1 MNDKPMKDESAFKKV
16 IKARTDLVM
25 EQPFFASLALR
36 LRVKEDTSCKTAWT
50 DGKVFAYN
58 PAYIKILSPEK
69 MKGLCCHTVMHPA
82 CAHHKRRK
90 GRNAATWN
98 KACDYAINP
107 ILLDAGMTLPVG
119 FLYDKAYAGKT
130 ADTVYELLKGDSENS
145 EKGETVNKEDDGVNS
160 DDSSSESSD
169 QETATPEKTGEKDA
183 SSSGISD
190 PGMSGEVRDAQS
202 EEGMG
207 GDTESEID
215 WDQALLQAAA
225 HARHMGKLPM
235 GIKRLIDSKINPKLC
250 WQQLLARFIERNAHT
265 DYTWS
270 VPNRRFIH
278 QGLYFPSLNNHALN
292 EIAVA
297 IDTSGSIQN
306 KQLAQFGAEL
316 SAIMETFPLR
326 LHLIYCDMR
335 VTGYQQVEKWDLP
348 IRFKPLGG
356 GGTDFRPVF
365 DFLNQER
372 ISPACLVYLTD
383 LECRYFPFKQPDY
396 PVLWIQTGGRNNA
409 EPPFGHR
416 IHLDV
421 SLSVTDQP

>member
-1 MNDKPMKDESAFKKV
+1 MKDETIFKKI
-16 IKARTDLVM
+16 IKARADLVM

-36 LRVKEDTSCKTAWT
+36 LRVKEDTSCRTAWT

-58 PAYIKILSPEK
+58 PSYVKILTPEK

-82 CAHHKRRK
+82 CAHHKRRN

-107 ILLDAGMTLPVG
+107 ILLDAGMTLPGG
-119 FLYDKAYAGKT
+119 FLYDESYADKT
-130 ADTVYELLKGDSENS
+130 ADDIYELLSQSDAENSENS
-145 EKGETVNKEDDGVNS
+145 DSAEKENSGVNRDEQSPDTLDQEKVTPNKPGEKEDNS
-160 DDSSSESSD
+160 S
-169 QETATPEKTGEKDA
+169 T
-183 SSSGISD
+183 GISD
-190 PGMSGEVRDAQS
+190 PGMSGEVRDAGT
-202 EEGMG
+202 EEVME

-215 WDQALLQAAA
+215 WDQAILQAAA
-225 HARHMGKLPM
+225 HARRMGKLPL
-235 GIKRLIDSKINPKLC
+235 GIKRLIDSKINPRLC
-250 WQQLLARFIERNAHT
+250 WQQLLARFIEKNTKT

-278 QGLYFPSLNNHALN
+278 LGLYFPSLNNHALN

-297 IDTSGSIQN
+297 IDTSGSIKN
-306 KQLAQFGAEL
+306 KELAQFGAEL

-335 VTGYQQVEKWDLP
+335 VTGYESLEKWDLP

-372 ISPACLVYLTD
+372 IFPACLIYLTD
-383 LECRYFPFKQPDY
+383 LECRHFPSKPPEY
-396 PVLWIQTGGRNNA
+396 PVLWIQTGTRNK
-409 EPPFGHR
+409 EGPRFGHR

-421 SLSVTDQP
+421 SSTLTATD